1 MRKKKKSKRSTV
13 PAIPQ
18 LSLDALDAVQKIERY
33 ARHELSDCQNISH
46 FNTQKAERILR
57 TCTVQVLKTQIAY
70 YESLP
75 TFHEKWIIKLQ
86 ENTIESAV
94 GMIPGGYG
102 DDLYEHFRD
111 VLWDTTYADLNPP
124 KKLTVKTEEPR
135 KPDTTPAEQIKK
147 LRDEARLTNE
157 ELADE
162 INIEPRSLYRHLS
175 GTPPRARH
183 IAAYEKFFSEKLA
196 RKVLLQNAIKT
207 SGKRHIRSKRHPN
220 VRATSVKR
228 HLGKSL

>member
-1 MRKKKKSKRSTV
+1 MSKKKKPKRSTV
-13 PAIPQ
+13 AAIPH

-33 ARHELSDCQNISH
+33 ARRELGDCRNTSH

-57 TCTVQVLKTQIAY
+57 TCTVQVLKIQIAY

-75 TFHEKWIIKLQ
+75 TFHEEWIIKLQ
-86 ENTIESAV
+86 GDAIESAV

-111 VLWDTTYADLNPP
+111 VLWDTTYADLNQP
-124 KKLTVKTEEPR
+124 KKPTAKTEEEPR
-135 KPDTTPAEQIKK
+135 RPDTTLAEQIKK

-157 ELADE
+157 ELANE

-175 GTPPRARH
+175 GTPPRARY
-183 IAAYEKFFSEKLA
+183 IAAYEKLLSEKLG
-196 RKVLLQNAIKT
+196 RKVLLHNVTKT
-207 SGKRHIRSKRHPN
+207 SGKSRTQSRRHPN
-220 VRATSVKR
+220 VSKTSSR
-228 HLGKSL
+228 